1 MLEGEEKVAGDIKY
15 SARCCCALSKE
26 MKHFKRVVLKN
37 SAWEQPP
44 QRRVRK
50 MVAGDKLRGDLKLL
64 GGGVLGRVGGLRYL

>member
-15 SARCCCALSKE
+15 SAHCRCTFEQRNETFSKG
-26 MKHFKRVVLKN
+26 LTLN
-37 SAWEQPP
+37 APWEQP
-44 QRRVRK
+44 RVRK